1 MPKNVLRAAAIL
13 STAIAAVGYAGPA
26 SADTTE
32 ETMARCQ
39 QLFGL
44 WNKHNSDG
52 YAKPL
57 DARMGM
63 QDCEQGKYAS
73 GVATLKK
80 ALERAQIPIPPVDV
94 AQTPSTT
101 PAPTLRPR
109 GEKRRETQ

>member
-1 MPKNVLRAAAIL
+1 
-13 STAIAAVGYAGPA
+13 
-26 SADTTE
+26 
-32 ETMARCQ
+32 MARCQ

-101 PAPTLRPR
+101 TPAPTLRPR